1 MSDRGV
7 RRRSEP
13 HAAAARL
20 GLDDTTIAR
29 AQARGHLDRLSLAEP
44 QIRERPYRQH
54 LASVLAPRPPALAF
68 RLLGPLELLVDSEAT
83 ALRRP
88 MQRTLLALLLVR
100 AGDFTSVDS
109 LIDELWASDPPA
121 AARAS
126 LHNSV
131 CQLRKT
137 LGAETLATG
146 SDGYRLEVDIE
157 SIDLFRFR
165 QGVAKAQT
173 AMTLRC
179 RARRL
184 RDALESWRGPA
195 FADIR
200 RTPSL
205 ELEASLLDELRI
217 STLENAI
224 DAELQLGYDAQLV
237 PELERLIASEPYRER
252 PRAQLMLALY
262 RSGRQRQAL
271 QTFKKTRHTL
281 LSDLGLEPSP
291 PLRKLE
297 QAILNHDPA
306 LAAHQSCHARQL
318 NPRFRR
324 PPRNVRYA

>member
-217 STLENAI
+217 STLEDAI

-237 PELERLIASEPYRER
+237 PELERLIASPTANGRGHSSCSPSIAR
-252 PRAQLMLALY
+252 DANVKRSKRSRRHGTHFSPTWASSRAHRCAN
-262 RSGRQRQAL
+262 SSRQ
-271 QTFKKTRHTL
+271 
-281 LSDLGLEPSP
+281 S
-291 PLRKLE
+291 
-297 QAILNHDPA
+297 
-306 LAAHQSCHARQL
+306 
-318 NPRFRR
+318 
-324 PPRNVRYA
+324 